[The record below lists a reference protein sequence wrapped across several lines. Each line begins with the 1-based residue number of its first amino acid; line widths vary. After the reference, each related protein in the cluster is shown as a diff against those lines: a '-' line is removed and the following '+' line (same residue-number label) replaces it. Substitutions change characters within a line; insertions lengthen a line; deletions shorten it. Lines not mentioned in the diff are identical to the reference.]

1 MRVLLDTHIVLWWLA
16 DDPSLPAR
24 ASTVIADAETEVVVS
39 AATVWEIEIKRAAG
53 RLEAPDDIVGA
64 LLANDFDTLS
74 ITPVHAVTAG
84 RLPAHHSDPFDRMLI
99 AQAQVEGVTLIT
111 VDGRLSDY
119 NVELLPFD

>member
-16 DDPSLPAR
+16 DDPSLPAQ

-64 LLANDFDTLS
+64 LKANDFETLS
-74 ITPVHAVTAG
+74 ITPAHAVAAG

-99 AQAQVEGVTLIT
+99 AQAQIEDFTLVT

-119 NVELLPFD
+119 DVELLPFN

>member
-1 MRVLLDTHIVLWWLA
+1 MRVLLDTNIVLWWLA
-16 DDPSLPAR
+16 NDPSLPAR

-64 LLANDFDTLS
+64 LVANDFDTLS
-74 ITPVHAVTAG
+74 ITPAHAITAG

-99 AQAQVEGVTLIT
+99 AQAQIEGFTFIT
-111 VDGRLSDY
+111 ADSRLSDY
-119 NVELLPFD
+119 DVEFLPIN